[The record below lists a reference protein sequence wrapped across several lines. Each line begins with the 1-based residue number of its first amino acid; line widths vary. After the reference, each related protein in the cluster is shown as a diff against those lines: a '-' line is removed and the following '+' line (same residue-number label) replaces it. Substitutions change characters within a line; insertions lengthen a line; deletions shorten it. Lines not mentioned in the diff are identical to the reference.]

1 MTPAEIVKALTAR
14 GETLGCAESLTGG
27 LLCDAIVQVPGAS
40 RVFMGGI
47 VAYDEGR
54 KASLLGVQPQTLARH
69 TAVSAETA
77 TEMAAG
83 AKRVSG
89 ADVAVAVTGVAGP
102 GCSEN
107 KPVGLVYIAVADR
120 DGVRAERFETGRK
133 DREFNRYVTASRAL
147 HMVWQSIQKY

>member
-1 MTPAEIVKALTAR
+1 MTPAEIVKTLAAR

-54 KASLLGVQPQTLARH
+54 KVRLLGVKPQTLARH

-77 TEMAAG
+77 REMAAG
-83 AKRVSG
+83 AR
-89 ADVAVAVTGVAGP
+89 DRLNVTYALATTGYAGP
-102 GCSEN
+102 DGDD
-107 KPVGLVYIAVADR
+107 VGLVYVACA
-120 DGVRAERFETGRK
+120 GPKG
-133 DREFNRYVTASRAL
+133 VTAKECRFTGSRPEIRKQAVQAAL
-147 HMVWQSIQKY
+147 NLLSF